1 MAKKKSKKKKKRP
14 SQAWKGLEKHVAEVL
29 GGTRILRGSNFSMS
43 LPDVVVDG
51 QALGL
56 PAGTSIVVECKHSK
70 NQPFIELF
78 KNSFTKDLV
87 IAIADYDSDGVTAL
101 DALIFWDL
109 NDTKEVLDSFR
120 AGIDPADITEQLKAI
135 PQYIRDNLIQ
145 AEGYN
150 LVNCPAGN
158 KIFRMVVMAKKN
170 QPLRLAYSKLSY
182 LLALE
187 E

>member
-78 KNSFTKDLV
+78 KNSFKKDSMV
-87 IAIADYDSDGVTAL
+87 
-101 DALIFWDL
+101 LISGGKDTSGCFVFWDL
-109 NDTKEVLDSFR
+109 KDTKEVLNDFR
-120 AGIDPADITEQLKAI
+120 SGINPADITEQLKTI

-150 LVNCPAGN
+150 LVNCPQGN

-170 QPLRLAYSKLSY
+170 QPLRLAYTTLNY

>member
-70 NQPFIELF
+70 NQPFIELL
-78 KNSFTKDLV
+78 KNAFIKDSM
-87 IAIADYDSDGVTAL
+87 IAIHDHVNGYDF
-101 DALIFWDL
+101 IFWDL
-109 NDTKEVLDSFR
+109 KDTKEVLGIFK
-120 AGIDPADITEQLKAI
+120 AGVEPEDITSHLKTI

-150 LVNCPAGN
+150 LVNCPQGN

-170 QPLRLAYSKLSY
+170 QPLRLAYTTLNY